1 MGGFFGNPGSE
12 MLVRWYQVGIFSPFF
27 RAHAHIDTKR
37 REPYLLE
44 DPYRGIVKDLLRL
57 RYSML
62 PIWYTGFREA
72 SVTGVPLLR

>member
-1 MGGFFGNPGSE
+1 MPE
-12 MLVRWYQVGIFSPFF
+12 MLVRWYQVGVFAPFF
-27 RAHAHIDTKR
+27 RAHAHHNSER

-44 DPYRGIVKDLLRL
+44 DPYKEIVKDLLKL

-72 SVTGVPLLR
+72 SVKGIPLLR